1 MKLHSWLIAA
11 TVSSLA
17 GLLTAGC
24 GTCCKKNQPSDQ
36 TKSPMKASL
45 TKQSFGTTPD
55 GKAVDLYVLT
65 NTKGVTAKIMTRG
78 AAIVQMLVPDR
89 NGKLGDV
96 TLGFDNLEGYLQ
108 KDNPYFGTIVGRY
121 GNRIAKGKFTLDGR
135 SYTLATNNG
144 ANSLHGGIKGFDKVI
159 WSAQPVESKAGVAV
173 KFTYVSPDG
182 EEGYPGAL
190 TVSVVYTLTENNE
203 LRLDYTAT
211 TDKATVI
218 NITNHAY
225 WNLAGEGDIL
235 GHKLMLAADKFT
247 PVDDGLIPTGELKD
261 VKGSVMDFTF
271 SHAIGDRFGELTN
284 VPRGY
289 DHNYVLR
296 AGLTAE
302 PKLAA
307 TVEEPKSGRV
317 LEVLTTE
324 PGVQFYSG
332 NFLDGTLK
340 GKQGALYK
348 QHAALCLETQ
358 HFPDSP
364 NQPTFPTTVLRPGQ
378 TYTQTTVHRF
388 SVK

>member
-1 MKLHSWLIAA
+1 MKLQSWLIAA

-17 GLLTAGC
+17 GILSTGC
-24 GTCCKKNQPSDQ
+24 CTSKNSASASC
-36 TKSPMKASL
+36 TPMKASL
-45 TKQSFGTTPD
+45 TKQAFGTNPD
-55 GKAVDLYVLT
+55 GKPVDLYVLT

-89 NGKLGDV
+89 AGVLGDV
-96 TLGFDNLEGYLQ
+96 TLGFDTFDGYLD
-108 KDNPYFGTIVGRY
+108 KGNPYFGTIVGRY
-121 GNRIAKGKFTLDGR
+121 GNRIAKGKFALDGKG
-135 SYTLATNNG
+135 YTLATNNG
-144 ANSLHGGIKGFDKVI
+144 ANSLHGGIKGFDKVL
-159 WSAQPVESKAGVAV
+159 WTAEPVAAKDGVAV

-182 EEGYPGAL
+182 DEGYPGAL
-190 TVSVVYTLTENNE
+190 TVSVVYTLTEANE

-218 NITNHAY
+218 NVTNHAY

-235 GHKLMLAADKFT
+235 GHSLMLAADKFT

-261 VKGSVMDFTF
+261 VKGSVMDFITG
-271 SHAIGDRFGELTN
+271 HPIGARLKELTN
-284 VPRGY
+284 DPQGY

-296 AGLTAE
+296 EGLTAK

-307 TVEEPKSGRV
+307 RVEEPKSGRV
-317 LEVLTTE
+317 MEVFTTE

-340 GKQGALYK
+340 GKKGVVYK
-348 QHAALCLETQ
+348 QHFALCLETQ

-364 NQPTFPTTVLRPGQ
+364 NQPAFPTTVLRPGQ
-378 TYTQTTVHRF
+378 TYTQTTIHKF